1 MYLLD
6 TSIVSN
12 YLDERRDSLYL
23 TNKIITTP
31 PEQIFI
37 SVITVEEIV
46 QGALANI
53 QKVRKK
59 SSIINAYQSFE
70 ELFEALHLF
79 QILPYTSEAEQIF
92 QSLST
97 KVKRVGTQDC
107 RIAAIARSKGYMVV
121 TANVADFEKIGIA
134 QVEDWTRL

>member
-12 YLDERRDSLYL
+12 YLDERRTSSYL
-23 TNKIITTP
+23 TDKILTTP
-31 PEQIFI
+31 PEEIFI
-37 SVITVEEIV
+37 SVITVEEIL
-46 QGALANI
+46 QGALASI

-59 SSIINAYQSFE
+59 SSVINAYQSFE

-79 QILPYTSEAEQIF
+79 QILPYTNEAEQIY

-107 RIAAIARSKGYMVV
+107 RIAAIARSKGYIVV
-121 TANVADFEKIGIA
+121 TANVSDFEKIGIA
-134 QVEDWTRL
+134 QVEDWTKM

>member
-1 MYLLD
+1 VYLLD

-12 YLDERRDSLYL
+12 YLDERRDSPYL
-23 TNKIITTP
+23 TNKILTTP
-31 PEQIFI
+31 PEQIFT
-37 SVITVEEIV
+37 SVITVEEIL
-46 QGALANI
+46 QGALAGI

-59 SSIINAYQSFE
+59 SSVINAYQSFE
-70 ELFEALHLF
+70 DLFEALHLF
-79 QILPYTSEAEQIF
+79 QILPYTSKAEQIF

-107 RIAAIARSKGYMVV
+107 RIAAIARSNGYIVV
-121 TANVADFEKIGIA
+121 TANVGDFEKIGIA

>member
-23 TNKIITTP
+23 TNKILTTP

-70 ELFEALHLF
+70 ELFEGLHLF

-121 TANVADFEKIGIA
+121 TANAADFEKIGIT

>member
-59 SSIINAYQSFE
+59 SSVINAYKSFE

-107 RIAAIARSKGYMVV
+107 RIAAIARSKAYIVV
-121 TANVADFEKIGIA
+121 TANVADFEKIGIT